1 MDAWMHVD
9 IDALAPAQRG
19 VFARRIPRW
28 VGVRLDS
35 DNFAC
40 QAASISLAR
49 ADESVHTTKVD
60 VLRVRT
66 AHRARLD
73 GSGASAR
80 FLFK

>member
-1 MDAWMHVD
+1 MDVWMHVD

-49 ADESVHTTKVD
+49 ADE
-60 VLRVRT
+60 
-66 AHRARLD
+66 RALD
-73 GSGASAR
+73 KP
-80 FLFK
+80 FLPFTNT